1 MRVLQY
7 VKQFQ
12 SGYMRI
18 DGSAKIIEHDTFTE
32 IDGGGGI
39 GIPTM
44 LKAVEHSASMVS
56 EKGIYALPI
65 RNVGHTGRLGAFT
78 ELAAEAGCLMIVV
91 GGGGRQKW
99 RQVAPYGGR
108 KAVLPTNPWSIAIP
122 GGDRGP
128 VVLDF
133 ATAMIAGGWLYAA
146 QSADALLPSGSIIDA
161 QGKPSRN
168 PEDYFNGGAILPK
181 GGPMGYGLAV
191 MAEMIGEAMLGP
203 VAVEANTLMITMD
216 THRYREPHIF
226 QAAAEEILAD
236 LRASPAMEKNAVV
249 EIPGKGNATIGHE
262 EKLRTL
268 KFQIGPGVR
277 LTPSIIHSVN
287 FMTALCPALDG
298 LRLGVKFALHRSGT
312 SLLFRALLFR
322 ALFYCVSATAQ
333 HNFVAL

>member
-1 MRVLQY
+1 MRDILLKAGCKNNVARIVAAHLVDSNLAGVESHGVMRVLQY

-78 ELAAEAGCLMIVV
+78 EIAAEAGCLMIVV

-146 QSADALLPSGSIIDA
+146 RSADALLPSGSIIDA

-191 MAEMIGEAMLGP
+191 MAEMICEAMLGP

-249 EIPGKGNATIGHE
+249 EIPGERERDH
-262 EKLRTL
+262 RTRR
-268 KFQIGPGVR
+268 KAAHIEIPDRTWRQIND
-277 LTPSIIHSVN
+277 LNNS
-287 FMTALCPALDG
+287 
-298 LRLGVKFALHRSGT
+298 LG
-312 SLLFRALLFR
+312 
-322 ALFYCVSATAQ
+322 
-333 HNFVAL
+333 